1 MVSCFFETIMQ
12 YERFCP
18 STLNMG
24 THPHLRFVTKCWQ
37 TTDGKYDILFDEV
50 NGYKHLRVKR
60 IDDQP
65 IHNYMDL
72 QEIKNDL
79 LGEDVVA
86 VEIYPK
92 KSDFK
97 NDSNTYHIWTW
108 AKLEVPNLAEM
119 YEYARPWHER

>member
-1 MVSCFFETIMQ
+1 MQ

-18 STLNMG
+18 STLNIE

-50 NGYKHLRVKR
+50 NGYKHLRVRR

-79 LGEDVVA
+79 QRQKSNQ
-86 VEIYPK
+86 PK
-92 KSDFK
+92 EAHTKKRLVDL
-97 NDSNTYHIWTW
+97 I
-108 AKLEVPNLAEM
+108 
-119 YEYARPWHER
+119 